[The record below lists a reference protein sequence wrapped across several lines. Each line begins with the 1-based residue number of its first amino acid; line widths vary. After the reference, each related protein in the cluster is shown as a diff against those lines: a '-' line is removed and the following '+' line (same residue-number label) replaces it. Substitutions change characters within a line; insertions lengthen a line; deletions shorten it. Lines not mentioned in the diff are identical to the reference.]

1 MSDRHRT
8 GWRTVV
14 VLLAAMV
21 GGCALFKRNLEPPT
35 VTLKA
40 LSAESL
46 TAAGQVFRTRLLLD
60 NPNPEDLRV
69 VGGQVNLTLAGLAA
83 GRAETIGK
91 FTLPANGSREVDLL
105 VTLDLLSVLPSLFRQ
120 LTLGPGE
127 LDYQLKGYVDLDV
140 KALGRLPFK
149 SSGKVSAE
157 DLLRQ
162 APGLLRRATPRDAPP
177 L

>member
-1 MSDRHRT
+1 MSDRCRT
-8 GWRTVV
+8 GRLALV
-14 VLLAAMV
+14 VLLAALV

-60 NPNPEDLRV
+60 NPNAEDLRV

-91 FTLPANGSREVDLL
+91 FTLPANGTREVDLL

-140 KALGRLPFK
+140 TALGRLPFK

-157 DLLRQ
+157 ELLRQ
-162 APGLLRRATPRDAPP
+162 APGLLRRAPPRDAPP

>member
-1 MSDRHRT
+1 MSDRRHT
-8 GWRTVV
+8 GCRAVIL
-14 VLLAAMV
+14 LLAAV
-21 GGCALFKRNLEPPT
+21 VSGCALTKRNLAPPT
-35 VTLKA
+35 VTLQG
-40 LSAESL
+40 LTAESL

-60 NPNPEDLRV
+60 NPNAEDLRV
-69 VGGQVNLTLAGLAA
+69 VGGEVNLTRA

-91 FTLPANGSREVDLL
+91 FTLPANGTREVDLL

-120 LTLGPGE
+120 LALGPGE
-127 LDYQLKGYVDLDV
+127 LDYQLKGHVDLDV

-162 APGLLRRATPRDAPP
+162 APGLLRRAPPRDASP

>member
-1 MSDRHRT
+1 MV
-8 GWRTVV
+8 WCAVV
-14 VLLAAMV
+14 FLLAVVV
-21 GGCALFKRNLEPPT
+21 GGCALSKRSLAPPT
-35 VTLKA
+35 VTLQA
-40 LSAESL
+40 LTAESL

-60 NPNPEDLRV
+60 NPNAEDLKV
-69 VGGQVNLTLAGLAA
+69 VGGQVNLTIAGLAA
-83 GRAETIGK
+83 GRAETIGR
-91 FTLPANGSREVDLL
+91 FTLPAYGTKEVDLL
-105 VTLDLLSVLPSLFRQ
+105 VTLDLLSVLPGLVRQ
-120 LTLGPGE
+120 LALGPGE

-162 APGLLRRATPRDAPP
+162 APGLLRRAPPRDDAA